1 MATPR
6 LQISELDFDQIKT
19 NLKSYLKQQSQFQ
32 DYDFEG
38 AGLNILLD
46 ILAYNTHYNSY
57 YLNMVANESFLDT
70 ALLRDSVV
78 SHAKT
83 LGYTPYSVTA
93 PLAKVNITVESGTT
107 TPGTLTIPKGFSFNS
122 NLIDNLS
129 YNFVTLDAL
138 TVTKAN
144 TNYFFENVDIY
155 EGSLNSYNFTYVENS
170 NPKSIF
176 VLPDSN
182 LDTSTISVSVSPS
195 AGNTFSEVYTQ
206 VTDILDIT
214 SESLCF
220 FLQEGRNGNYQIYF
234 GDDVIG
240 KKLTDGAIVTV
251 NYLITN
257 GENANAADGFSP
269 NATIGGFSN
278 ITVYVVGVAAG
289 GSNRETVDSIK
300 YSSAAQYATQNRLV
314 TVKDY
319 ESYIKSNYPSI
330 DAISVWGGEDETPK
344 VFGKVFIS
352 LKPKSNY
359 FLSET
364 EKQRIIDEVINP
376 KAIVSVAAE
385 IREPEYLYLL
395 ANSKVQYDP
404 KKTTLDEETIK
415 AQLKQSI
422 ISYKNTNLNTFGA
435 YFVLSDFQ
443 DYAISVVNSSILG
456 SESVVRVQ
464 KRFTPKLNEN
474 ASYSIKFNAQLHR
487 GTSTNKLLSTEF
499 NVADLTGVIRQAVF
513 EESPQSYTGISQI
526 QITAPGSG
534 YTTNPTV
541 TISGDGSNATAE
553 AVVVNGRIQTIRITN
568 RGTDY
573 TRAIV
578 TITDETGYGATAVA
592 VIDGKI
598 GTLRT
603 IYYDSLAQRQIIN
616 SNAGEIDYDNGIITI
631 NSINFLSVNA
641 DDGLIRIDIEAERG
655 IIQSLRNSIIT
666 IDETDPSAII
676 NTLEK
681 ISTK

>member
-1 MATPR
+1 MANAR
-6 LQISELDFDQIKT
+6 LNISDLDFDQIKT
-19 NLKSYLKQQSQFQ
+19 NLKAYLKQQSQFQ

-38 AGLNILLD
+38 AGLSILLD

-70 ALLRDSVV
+70 AVLRDSVV

-83 LGYTPYSVTA
+83 LGYTPYSTTA
-93 PLAKVNITVESGTT
+93 PRAIVNVTVESGTT
-107 TPGTLTIPKGFSFNS
+107 TPETLSIPRGFTFSS

-129 YNFVTLDAL
+129 YNFVVLDQQ
-138 TVTKAN
+138 TVTKSN
-144 TNYFFENVDIY
+144 TAFYFENLNIY
-155 EGSLNSYNFTYVENS
+155 EGSLVDYNFTYNELS

-176 VLPDSN
+176 VLPDAN
-182 LDTSTISVSVSPS
+182 IDTTTIKVSVSPN
-195 AGNTFSEVYTQ
+195 AGNTFIETYTQ
-206 VTDILDIT
+206 VTEVLDIT
-214 SESLCF
+214 SESKAF
-220 FLQEGRNGNYQIYF
+220 FLQESKNGSYELYF
-234 GDDVIG
+234 GDGVIG
-240 KKLTDGAIVTV
+240 KALVDGCVISVSYLT
-251 NYLITN
+251 TN
-257 GENANAADGFSP
+257 GIAANKANGFINAG
-269 NATIGGFSN
+269 TIGAYSN
-278 ITVYVVGVAAG
+278 VSVSVVDVASG
-289 GSNRETVDSIK
+289 GSIRESVDSIK
-300 YSSAAQYATQNRLV
+300 YSAQAQYATQNRLV

-344 VFGKVFIS
+344 VFGKVFLS
-352 LKPKSNY
+352 LKPKANY

-364 EKQRIIDEVINP
+364 EKQRIIDEIINP
-376 KAIVSVAAE
+376 KSIVSVAAE
-385 IREPEYLYLL
+385 IRDPEYLYLL
-395 ANSKVQYDP
+395 VNSMVQYDP
-404 KKTTLDEETIK
+404 KKTTLDPETLK
-415 AQLKQSI
+415 AQIKNSI
-422 ISYKNTNLNTFGA
+422 IAYKNANLNTFGA

-443 DYAISVVNSSILG
+443 DYGISTVSDSIIG
-456 SESVVRVQ
+456 SEAAVRVQ
-464 KRFTPKLNEN
+464 KRFTPKINEV

-487 GTSTNKLLSTEF
+487 GTSSNKLLSTEF
-499 NVADLTGVIRQAVF
+499 DVYDSTGVIRRAIF

-553 AVVVNGRIQTIRITN
+553 AVVVNGRIQTIKITN

-578 TITDETGYGATAVA
+578 TITDETGYGADAVA

-616 SNAGEIDYDNGIITI
+616 SNAGEVDYDNGIITI
-631 NSINFLSVNA
+631 NSINFLSVNS

-666 IDETDPSAII
+666 IDETDPTAIV

-681 ISTK
+681 INT

>member
-38 AGLNILLD
+38 AGLNILMD
-46 ILAYNTHYNSY
+46 ILAYNTHYNAY

-107 TPGTLTIPKGFSFNS
+107 TPGTLTIPKGFAFNS
-122 NLIDNLS
+122 NVIDNIS

-144 TNYFFENVDIY
+144 TTYFFENVDIY

-182 LDTSTISVSVSPS
+182 LDASTISVSVSPS

-220 FLQEGRNGNYQIYF
+220 FLQESKNGNYQIYF
-234 GDDVIG
+234 GDGVIG

-269 NATIGGFSN
+269 NAAIGGFSN
-278 ITVYVVGVAAG
+278 ITVDVVGVAAG
-289 GSNRETVDSIK
+289 GSTRETVDSIK
-300 YSSAAQYATQNRLV
+300 YSAQAQYATQNRLV

-352 LKPKSNY
+352 LKPKANY

-385 IREPEYLYLL
+385 IRDPEFLYLL
-395 ANSKVQYDP
+395 VNSRVQYDP
-404 KKTTLDEETIK
+404 KKTTLDEETLKSQI
-415 AQLKQSI
+415 KQSI
-422 ISYKNTNLNTFGA
+422 ISYKNTNLNKFGA

-443 DYAISVVNSSILG
+443 DYGISTVSDSIIG
-456 SESVVRVQ
+456 SEAAVRVQ
-464 KRFTPKLNEN
+464 KRFTPKLNEI

-487 GTSTNKLLSTEF
+487 GTTVNKLLSTEF
-499 NVADLTGVIRQAVF
+499 TVFDSTGVIRRAVF
-513 EESPQSYTGISQI
+513 EESPQSFTGISQI

-534 YTTNPTV
+534 YTTSPTV

-578 TITDETGYGATAVA
+578 TITDETGYGADAVA
-592 VIDGKI
+592 VIDGKT

-616 SNAGEIDYDNGIITI
+616 SNAGEVDYDNGIITI

-666 IDETDPSAII
+666 IDETDPTAIV
-676 NTLEK
+676 NTLEQ
-681 ISTK
+681 INR

>member
-19 NLKSYLKQQSQFQ
+19 NLKDYLKQQSQFQ

-38 AGLNILLD
+38 SGLNILMD
-46 ILAYNTHYNSY
+46 ILAYNTHYNAY

-93 PLAKVNITVESGTT
+93 PLARVNITVESGDT
-107 TPGTLTIPKGFSFNS
+107 TPGTLTIPKGFAFNS

-144 TNYFFENVDIY
+144 STYFFENVDIY

-206 VTDILDIT
+206 VTDVLDIT

-220 FLQEGRNGNYQIYF
+220 FLQESKNGNYQIYF
-234 GDDVIG
+234 GDGVIG

-278 ITVYVVGVAAG
+278 ITVDVVGVAAG

-300 YSSAAQYATQNRLV
+300 YSAQAQYATQNRLV

-330 DAISVWGGEDETPK
+330 DAISVWGGEDETPR
-344 VFGKVFIS
+344 VFCKVFIS
-352 LKPKSNY
+352 LKPKANY

-364 EKQRIIDEVINP
+364 EKQRIIDEIINP

-385 IREPEYLYLL
+385 IRDPEFLYLL
-395 ANSKVQYDP
+395 VNSIVQYDP
-404 KKTTLDEETIK
+404 RKTTLDEETIK

-422 ISYKNTNLNTFGA
+422 ISYKNTNLNKFGA

-443 DYAISVVNSSILG
+443 DYAISYVDKSIIG
-456 SESVVRVQ
+456 SEALVRVQ
-464 KRFTPKLNEN
+464 KRFTPKINEF

-487 GTSTNKLLSTEF
+487 GTSDNKLLSTEF
-499 NVADLTGVIRQAVF
+499 DVFDSTGVIRRAVF
-513 EESPQSYTGISQI
+513 EESPQSFTGISQV

-534 YTTNPTV
+534 YSTNPTV

-573 TRAIV
+573 SRAIV
-578 TITDETGYGATAVA
+578 TITDETGYGAEAVA

-616 SNAGEIDYDNGIITI
+616 SNAGEVDYDNGIITI
-631 NSINFLSVNA
+631 NNINFLSVNSN
-641 DDGLIRIDIEAERG
+641 DGLIRIDIEAERG
-655 IIQSLRNSIIT
+655 IIQSTRNSIIT
-666 IDETDPSAII
+666 IDETDPTAIV

-681 ISTK
+681 INR

>member
-19 NLKSYLKQQSQFQ
+19 NLKDYLKQQSQFQ

-38 AGLNILLD
+38 SGLNILMD
-46 ILAYNTHYNSY
+46 ILAYNTHYNAY

-93 PLAKVNITVESGTT
+93 PLARVNITVESGDT
-107 TPGTLTIPKGFSFNS
+107 TPGTLTIPKGFAFNS

-144 TNYFFENVDIY
+144 STYFFENVDIY

-206 VTDILDIT
+206 VTDVLDIT

-220 FLQEGRNGNYQIYF
+220 FLQESKNGNYQIYF
-234 GDDVIG
+234 GDGVIG

-278 ITVYVVGVAAG
+278 ITVDVVGVAAG

-300 YSSAAQYATQNRLV
+300 YSAQAQYATQNRLV

-330 DAISVWGGEDETPK
+330 DAISVWGGEDETPR

-352 LKPKSNY
+352 LKPKANY

-364 EKQRIIDEVINP
+364 EKQRIIDEIINP

-385 IREPEYLYLL
+385 IRDPEFLYLL
-395 ANSKVQYDP
+395 VNSIVQYDP
-404 KKTTLDEETIK
+404 RKTTLDEETIK

-422 ISYKNTNLNTFGA
+422 ISYKNTNLNKFGA

-443 DYAISVVNSSILG
+443 DYAISYVDKSIIG
-456 SESVVRVQ
+456 SEALVRVQ
-464 KRFTPKLNEN
+464 KRFTPKINEF

-487 GTSTNKLLSTEF
+487 GTSDNKLLSTEF
-499 NVADLTGVIRQAVF
+499 DVFDSTGVIRRAVF
-513 EESPQSYTGISQI
+513 EESPQSFTGISQV

-534 YTTNPTV
+534 YSTNPTV

-573 TRAIV
+573 SRAIV
-578 TITDETGYGATAVA
+578 TITDETGYGAEAVA

-616 SNAGEIDYDNGIITI
+616 SNAGEVDYDNGIITI
-631 NSINFLSVNA
+631 NNINFLSVNSN
-641 DDGLIRIDIEAERG
+641 DGLIRIDIEAERG
-655 IIQSLRNSIIT
+655 IIQSTRNSIIT
-666 IDETDPSAII
+666 IDETDPTAIV

-681 ISTK
+681 INR

>member
-6 LQISELDFDQIKT
+6 LQISDLDFDQIKT

-38 AGLNILLD
+38 SGLNILLD

-83 LGYTPYSVTA
+83 LGYTPYSVTS
-93 PLAKVNITVESGTT
+93 PLAKINITVESGDT

-122 NLIDNLS
+122 NLIDNIS

-144 TNYFFENVDIY
+144 TSYFFENVGIY
-155 EGSLNSYNFTYVENS
+155 EGSLNSYNFNYVENS
-170 NPKSIF
+170 NPKAIF

-182 LDTSTISVSVSPS
+182 LDTSTISVSVSPN
-195 AGNTFSEVYTQ
+195 AGNSSSQVYTQ
-206 VTDILDIT
+206 VIDILDIT

-220 FLQEGRNGNYQIYF
+220 FLEESKNGNFQIYF
-234 GDDVIG
+234 GDNVIG
-240 KKLTDGAIVTV
+240 KKLTDGAVVTV
-251 NYLITN
+251 SYLITN
-257 GENANAADGFSP
+257 GEASNAADGFSP
-269 NATIGGFSN
+269 NSTIGGFSN
-278 ITVYVVGVAAG
+278 ITVDVVGVAAG

-300 YSSAAQYATQNRLV
+300 YSAQAQYATQNRLV
-314 TVKDY
+314 TIKDY
-319 ESYIKSNYPSI
+319 ESYIKSRYPSI
-330 DAISVWGGEDETPK
+330 DAISVWGGEEESPK
-344 VFGKVFIS
+344 IFGKVYIS
-352 LKPKSNY
+352 LKPKANY

-364 EKQRIIDEVINP
+364 EKQRIIDEIINP

-385 IREPEYLYLL
+385 IRNPEYLYLL
-395 ANSKVQYDP
+395 VNSRVQYDSR
-404 KKTTLDEETIK
+404 KTTLDPETIK
-415 AQLKQSI
+415 TQIKNSI
-422 ISYKNTNLNTFGA
+422 IAYKNTKLNTFGA

-443 DYAISVVNSSILG
+443 DTAISQVNESILG
-456 SESVVRVQ
+456 SEALVRVQ
-464 KRFTPKLNEN
+464 KRFTPKLNEV

-487 GTSTNKLLSTEF
+487 GTSSNKLLSTEF
-499 NVADLTGVIRQAVF
+499 DVFDSTGVIRRAIF

-553 AVVVNGRIQTIRITN
+553 AVVVNGRIQSIKITN

-573 TRAIV
+573 TRAII
-578 TITDETGYGATAVA
+578 TITDETGYGADAVA

-616 SNAGEIDYDNGIITI
+616 SNAGEVDYDNGIITI
-631 NSINFLSVNA
+631 NSINFLSVNSN
-641 DDGLIRIDIEAERG
+641 DGLIRIDIEAERG

-666 IDETDPSAII
+666 IDETDPTAIV
-676 NTLEK
+676 NTLEQ
-681 ISTK
+681 INR

>member
-6 LQISELDFDQIKT
+6 LQISDLDFDQIKT

-46 ILAYNTHYNSY
+46 ILAYNTHYNAY

-93 PLAKVNITVESGTT
+93 PLAKVNITVESGDT
-107 TPGTLTIPKGFSFNS
+107 TPGTLTIPKGFAFNS
-122 NLIDNLS
+122 NLIDNIS
-129 YNFVTLDAL
+129 YNFVTLDGL

-144 TNYFFENVDIY
+144 TTYFFENVDIY

-206 VTDILDIT
+206 VTDVLDIT

-220 FLQEGRNGNYQIYF
+220 FLQESKNGNYQIYF
-234 GDDVIG
+234 GDGVIG

-278 ITVYVVGVAAG
+278 ITVDIVGVAAG

-300 YSSAAQYATQNRLV
+300 YSAQAQYATQNRLV

-344 VFGKVFIS
+344 VFGRVFIS
-352 LKPKSNY
+352 LKPKANY

-422 ISYKNTNLNTFGA
+422 ISYKNTNLNKFGA

-443 DYAISVVNSSILG
+443 DYAISIVSSSILG

-464 KRFTPKLNEN
+464 KRFAPKINEV
-474 ASYSIKFNAQLHR
+474 ASYLLRFSVPLRR

-499 NVADLTGVIRQAVF
+499 SVFDSTGIIRRAVF
-513 EESPQSYTGISQI
+513 EESPQSFTGVSQI

-534 YTTNPTV
+534 YTTSPTV

-553 AVVVNGRIQTIRITN
+553 AVVVNGRIQSIRITN

-578 TITDETGYGATAVA
+578 TITDETGYGADAVA
-592 VIDGKI
+592 VIDGKT

-631 NSINFLSVNA
+631 NSINFLLVNA

-666 IDETDPSAII
+666 IDETDPAAIV

-681 ISTK
+681 ISI

>member
-38 AGLNILLD
+38 AGLNILMD
-46 ILAYNTHYNSY
+46 ILAYNTHYNAY

-93 PLAKVNITVESGTT
+93 PLAKVNITVESGDT
-107 TPGTLTIPKGFSFNS
+107 TPGTLTIPKGFAFNS

-144 TNYFFENVDIY
+144 TNYFFENVNIY
-155 EGSLNSYNFTYVENS
+155 EGSLNTYNFTYVENS

-206 VTDILDIT
+206 VTDVLDIT

-220 FLQEGRNGNYQIYF
+220 FLQESKNGNYQIYF
-234 GDDVIG
+234 GDGVIG

-269 NATIGGFSN
+269 NATIGGFSD
-278 ITVYVVGVAAG
+278 ITVDVVGVAAG
-289 GSNRETVDSIK
+289 GSTRETVDSIK
-300 YSSAAQYATQNRLV
+300 YSAQAQYATQNRLV

-319 ESYIKSNYPSI
+319 ESYVKSNYPSI

-344 VFGKVFIS
+344 VFGRVFIS
-352 LKPKSNY
+352 LKPKANY

-364 EKQRIIDEVINP
+364 EKQRIIDEIINP

-385 IREPEYLYLL
+385 IRDPEFLYLL
-395 ANSKVQYDP
+395 VNSIVQYDP
-404 KKTTLDEETIK
+404 KKTTLDEETLK
-415 AQLKQSI
+415 SQLKQSI
-422 ISYKNTNLNTFGA
+422 ISYKNTNLNKFGA
-435 YFVLSDFQ
+435 YFILSDFQ
-443 DYAISVVNSSILG
+443 DYGISTVSDSILG
-456 SESVVRVQ
+456 SESLVRVQ
-464 KRFTPKLNEN
+464 KRFTPKLNEF
-474 ASYSIKFNAQLHR
+474 ASYLIKFNAQLHR
-487 GTSTNKLLSTEF
+487 GTTSNKLLSTEF
-499 NVADLTGVIRQAVF
+499 NVFDSTGVIRSAVF
-513 EESPQSYTGISQI
+513 EESPQSFTGVSQI

-553 AVVVNGRIQTIRITN
+553 AVVVNGRIQSIRITN

-578 TITDETGYGATAVA
+578 TITDETGYGAEAVA

-666 IDETDPSAII
+666 IDETDPTAIVNILEQI
-676 NTLEK
+676 NR
-681 ISTK
+681 

>member
-1 MATPR
+1 
-6 LQISELDFDQIKT
+6 
-19 NLKSYLKQQSQFQ
+19 
-32 DYDFEG
+32 
-38 AGLNILLD
+38 
-46 ILAYNTHYNSY
+46 
-57 YLNMVANESFLDT
+57 
-70 ALLRDSVV
+70 
-78 SHAKT
+78 
-83 LGYTPYSVTA
+83 
-93 PLAKVNITVESGTT
+93 
-107 TPGTLTIPKGFSFNS
+107 
-122 NLIDNLS
+122 
-129 YNFVTLDAL
+129 LDAL

-144 TNYFFENVDIY
+144 TTYFFENVNIY
-155 EGSLNSYNFTYVENS
+155 EGSLTSYNFTYVENS
-170 NPKSIF
+170 NPKAIF

-182 LDTSTISVSVSPS
+182 IDTSTISVSVSPN
-195 AGNTFSEVYTQ
+195 AGNSSSQVYTQ

-214 SESLCF
+214 AESLCY
-220 FLQEGRNGNYQIYF
+220 FLEESKNGNYQIYF
-234 GDDVIG
+234 GDNVVG

-257 GENANAADGFSP
+257 GEASNAADGFSS
-269 NATIGGFSN
+269 NATIGGYSD
-278 ITVYVVGVAAG
+278 ITVDVVGVAAG

-300 YSSAAQYATQNRLV
+300 YSAQAQYATQNRLV

-330 DAISVWGGEDETPK
+330 DAISVWGGEEETPK
-344 VFGKVFIS
+344 VFGRVFIS
-352 LKPKSNY
+352 LKPKANY

-364 EKQRIIDEVINP
+364 EKQRIIDEIINP

-395 ANSKVQYDP
+395 VNSKVQYDP

-415 AQLKQSI
+415 SQLKQSI
-422 ISYKNTNLNTFGA
+422 ISYKNTNLNKFGA

-443 DYAISVVNSSILG
+443 DYGISTVSDSIIG

-464 KRFTPKLNEN
+464 KRFTPKINEL

-487 GTSTNKLLSTEF
+487 GTTVNKLLSTEF
-499 NVADLTGVIRQAVF
+499 NVLDSTGVIRRAVF

-526 QITAPGSG
+526 QITSPGSG
-534 YTTNPTV
+534 YTTSPTV

-553 AVVVNGRIQTIRITN
+553 AVVVNGRIQSIKIAN

-573 TRAIV
+573 TRAII
-578 TITDETGYGATAVA
+578 TITDETGYGADAVA

-616 SNAGEIDYDNGIITI
+616 SNAGEVDYDNGIINI
-631 NSINFLSVNA
+631 NSINFLSVNS

-666 IDETDPSAII
+666 IDETDPTAIV

-681 ISTK
+681 INR

>member
-38 AGLNILLD
+38 AGLNILMD
-46 ILAYNTHYNSY
+46 ILAYNTHYNAY

-93 PLAKVNITVESGTT
+93 PVAKVNITVESGTT
-107 TPGTLTIPKGFSFNS
+107 TPGTLTIPKGFAFNS
-122 NLIDNLS
+122 NLIDNIS

-144 TNYFFENVDIY
+144 TTYLFENVDIY

-176 VLPDSN
+176 VLPDAN

-206 VTDILDIT
+206 VTDVLDIT

-220 FLQEGRNGNYQIYF
+220 FLQESKNGNYQIYF
-234 GDDVIG
+234 GDGVIG
-240 KKLTDGAIVTV
+240 KKLTDGAVVTV

-278 ITVYVVGVAAG
+278 ITVDVVGVAAG

-300 YSSAAQYATQNRLV
+300 YSAQAQYATQNRLV

-344 VFGKVFIS
+344 VFGRVFLS
-352 LKPKSNY
+352 LKPKANY

-364 EKQRIIDEVINP
+364 EKQRIINEIINP

-395 ANSKVQYDP
+395 VNSKVQYDP

-415 AQLKQSI
+415 AQIKQSI
-422 ISYKNTNLNTFGA
+422 IAYKNNKLNTFGA

-443 DYAISVVNSSILG
+443 DYGISTVSDSIIG
-456 SESVVRVQ
+456 SESIARVQ
-464 KRFTPKLNEN
+464 KRFAPKINEF

-487 GTSTNKLLSTEF
+487 GTTVNKLLSTEF
-499 NVADLTGVIRQAVF
+499 NVFDSTGVIRRAVF
-513 EESPQSYTGISQI
+513 EETPQSFTGISQI
-526 QITAPGSG
+526 QITSPGSG
-534 YTTNPTV
+534 YSTSPTV

-553 AVVVNGRIQTIRITN
+553 AVVVNGRIQSIRITN

-573 TRAIV
+573 TRAII
-578 TITDETGYGATAVA
+578 TITDETGYGADAVA

-666 IDETDPSAII
+666 IDETDPTAIV
-676 NTLEK
+676 NTLEQ
-681 ISTK
+681 INR

>member
-19 NLKSYLKQQSQFQ
+19 NLKDYLKQQSQFQ

-38 AGLNILLD
+38 SGLNILMD
-46 ILAYNTHYNSY
+46 ILAYNTHYNAY

-93 PLAKVNITVESGTT
+93 PLARVNITVESGDT
-107 TPGTLTIPKGFSFNS
+107 TPGTLTIPKGFAFNS

-144 TNYFFENVDIY
+144 STYFFENVDIY
-155 EGSLNSYNFTYVENS
+155 EGSLNTYNFTYVENS

-220 FLQEGRNGNYQIYF
+220 FLQESKNGNYQIYF
-234 GDDVIG
+234 GDGVIG

-278 ITVYVVGVAAG
+278 ITVDVVGVAAG

-300 YSSAAQYATQNRLV
+300 YSAQAQYATQNRLV

-330 DAISVWGGEDETPK
+330 DAISVWGGEDETPR

-352 LKPKSNY
+352 LKPKANY

-364 EKQRIIDEVINP
+364 EKQRIIDEIINP

-385 IREPEYLYLL
+385 IRDPEFLYLL
-395 ANSKVQYDP
+395 VNSIVQYDP
-404 KKTTLDEETIK
+404 RKTTLDEETIK

-422 ISYKNTNLNTFGA
+422 ISYKNTNLNKFGA

-443 DYAISVVNSSILG
+443 DYAISYVDKSIIG
-456 SESVVRVQ
+456 SEALVRVQ
-464 KRFTPKLNEN
+464 KRFTPKINEF

-487 GTSTNKLLSTEF
+487 GTSDNKLLSTEF
-499 NVADLTGVIRQAVF
+499 DVFDSTGVIRRAVF
-513 EESPQSYTGISQI
+513 EESPQSFTGISQV

-534 YTTNPTV
+534 YSTNPTV

-573 TRAIV
+573 SRAIV
-578 TITDETGYGATAVA
+578 TITDETGYGAEAVA

-616 SNAGEIDYDNGIITI
+616 SNAGEVDYDNGIITI
-631 NSINFLSVNA
+631 NNINFLSVNSN
-641 DDGLIRIDIEAERG
+641 DGLIRIDIEAERG
-655 IIQSLRNSIIT
+655 IIQSTRNSIIT
-666 IDETDPSAII
+666 IDETDPTAIV

-681 ISTK
+681 INR